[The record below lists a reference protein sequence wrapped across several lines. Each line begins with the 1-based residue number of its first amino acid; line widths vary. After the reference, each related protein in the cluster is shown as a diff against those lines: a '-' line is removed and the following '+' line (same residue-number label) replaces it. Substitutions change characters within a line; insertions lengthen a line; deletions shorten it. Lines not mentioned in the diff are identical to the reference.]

1 MKRSIQKIVADNLC
15 VGCGTC
21 YSECP
26 VGAITMVKRDVF
38 VPFINADKCDGCGL
52 CEFVCPG
59 YHVDYKMFESKTV
72 VKVKNHPLIGTY
84 IDTYLGHARNRS
96 VRFMG
101 SSGGVITAVLMY
113 ALENEIIDGA
123 LVVVTNGINPM
134 IIIARSS
141 LELKEAMGSKY
152 IPVPLN
158 VGLKEILDM
167 DGRFAFVGLPCHL
180 LGLDRITILNPVL
193 AKKIVLKLGLF
204 CGRGFDYH
212 YLHYILKDLGIRPA
226 SIRKIRF
233 RGYGWPGKVFIDYVS
248 KGKNKE
254 VYVDYARFGRYS
266 GSYLFIPKRCLFC
279 PDHTAE
285 LADIS
290 FGDAWLK
297 EVRKIDSEG
306 TSIIV
311 TRTATGNKILLDATR
326 AGFINTSKSS
336 VDAVVRSQY
345 LQLNFHK
352 ISLKSR
358 QRIARVL
365 GVKTPIINIKSVRKE
380 RCSSPFFSV
389 SLILTQIIYNI
400 SKEFGF
406 SESFPKPIVRIW
418 GFFHSLI
425 NVAESRHAMRARVL
439 RYR

>member
-1 MKRSIQKIVADNLC
+1 
-15 VGCGTC
+15 
-21 YSECP
+21 
-26 VGAITMVKRDVF
+26 
-38 VPFINADKCDGCGL
+38 
-52 CEFVCPG
+52 
-59 YHVDYKMFESKTV
+59 VDYKLFKSKTIG
-72 VKVKNHPLIGTY
+72 KAKNHPLIGTY
-84 IDTYLGHARNRS
+84 IDIYLGHARNHS

-123 LVVVTNGINPM
+123 LVVITSGINPM
-134 IIIARSS
+134 IIIAKSS
-141 LELKEAMGSKY
+141 LELKESMGSKY

-158 VGLKEILDM
+158 VGLKEIINM

-180 LGLDRITILNPVL
+180 LGLNRFALLHPIL

-212 YLHYILKDLGIRPA
+212 YLYYVLKDLGIRPV
-226 SIRKIRF
+226 SVRKIRF
-233 RGYGWPGKVFIDYVS
+233 RGYGWPGKVFIDYAS
-248 KGKNKE
+248 KGENKE
-254 VYVDYARFGRYS
+254 LYVDYARFGRYS

-297 EVRKIDSEG
+297 EVRKVDSKG

-311 TRTATGNKILLDATR
+311 TRSSTGNKILLDA
-326 AGFINTSKSS
+326 AKDGFINISNSS
-336 VDAVVRSQY
+336 VNDVVRSQY

-352 ISLKSR
+352 TSLEAR
-358 QRIARVL
+358 QRIAKIL
-365 GVKTPIINIKSVRKE
+365 GVKMPLINIGLINNE
-380 RCSSPFFSV
+380 QGSSPFFST
-389 SLILTQIIYNI
+389 SLVLTQIIYGI
-400 SKEFGF
+400 SKKFGF
-406 SESFPKPIVRIW
+406 SESFPKLIVRIW

-425 NVAESRHAMRARVL
+425 NIAESRRAIRVSVL
-439 RYR
+439 QRR

>member
-1 MKRSIQKIVADNLC
+1 MKRSVQKIVADNLC

-26 VGAITMVKRDVF
+26 VDAITMIKRDVF
-38 VPFINADKCDGCGL
+38 VPFINADKCDDCGL

-59 YHVDYKMFESKTV
+59 YHVDYKLFKSKAV
-72 VKVKNHPLIGTY
+72 GKVKNHPLIGTY
-84 IDTYLGHARNRS
+84 IDTYLGHARNHS

-101 SSGGVITAVLMY
+101 SSGGVITAVLMH
-113 ALENEIIDGA
+113 ALENEVIDGA
-123 LVVVTNGINPM
+123 LVVITTGINPI

-158 VGLKEILDM
+158 VGLKEILNT

-180 LGLDRITILNPVL
+180 LGLSRITLLHPVL

-204 CGRGFDYH
+204 CGRGFDHH
-212 YLHYILKDLGIRPA
+212 YLHYVLKDLGIRLA
-226 SIRKIRF
+226 SIRKTRF

-248 KGKNKE
+248 KGENKE
-254 VYVDYARFGRYS
+254 VYLDYARFGRYS

-311 TRTATGNKILLDATR
+311 TRTSTGNKILLDATR
-326 AGFINTSKSS
+326 DGFINTSKSS
-336 VDAVVRSQY
+336 VNDVVRSQY

-352 ISLKSR
+352 TSLKAR
-358 QRIARVL
+358 QRIAGIL
-365 GVKTPIINIKSVRKE
+365 GVKTPIINIGSVKRE
-380 RCSSPFFSV
+380 HYSSPFFSA
-389 SLILTQIIYNI
+389 SLILTQIIYDI
-400 SKEFGF
+400 SKKFGF

-425 NVAESRHAMRARVL
+425 NIAESRRTMRARVL